1 MTDLQG
7 QFLRDLLDIGAMKFG
22 AFRLKLHEENPD
34 APLAPFYIDLRLI
47 RSYPEVTRRLVP
59 ILADAAE
66 RMRPF
71 DLVADVPMAA
81 SPFVA
86 ALCYERGYVQV
97 TPRKPKE
104 YGTGASVEGAYR
116 SGQRVLVMDDLITRA
131 HSKLEA
137 ISTLEG
143 VGLEIAGLLV
153 VVDREQGGAEE
164 IGRRGYRFEAIYRL
178 TEMLEFYTSECL
190 ISTEKCGEILEY
202 IREES

>member
-1 MTDLQG
+1 MADLQG

-34 APLAPFYIDLRLI
+34 APLAPFYIDLRLV
-47 RSYPEVTRRLVP
+47 RSYPEVMRRLVP
-59 ILADAAE
+59 ILADGAE
-66 RMRPF
+66 RLHPF

-86 ALCYERGYVQV
+86 ALSYEKGYAQV

-104 YGTGASVEGAYR
+104 YGTGATVEGAYQA
-116 SGQRVLVMDDLITRA
+116 GQRVLVMDDLITRA

-137 ISTLEG
+137 IATLEG
-143 VGLEIAGLLV
+143 AGLEIAGLLV
-153 VVDREQGGAEE
+153 IVDREQGGAREVE
-164 IGRRGYRFEAIYRL
+164 RRGYRFEATYRL
-178 TEMLEFYTSECL
+178 TEMLDFYASERL
-190 ISTEKCGEILEY
+190 ISPEKCAEILEY